1 MDPITQ
7 QTALASAGAAGGP
20 GEYVDDLF
28 STYLYEGNGSSQT
41 ITHGIDITG
50 EGGMTWIKR
59 RNGTSD
65 HNLFDT
71 ERGFSSTQSNMLSPN
86 KHDPQLTMSSYVNA
100 TANGFAL
107 NHSGNDTNASGS
119 DYVSWNFRKAP
130 GFFDVV
136 TYTGTGSTQNISHN
150 LGSVPGMIIVKNID
164 LNAHWAVYHRELGSG
179 KFLLL
184 NDPDNEADDTS
195 GLYWGNTTPTS
206 SVFTVGTQSRVNG
219 LDDYGVG
226 YNYVAYIFAHDDQS
240 FGDNGNEAIIKCGSY
255 TGTGSAGNQITLG
268 FEPQWLLVKN
278 TSQAQAQDWRMFDN
292 MRGVPTGDN
301 SAELEPNQTSQERSA
316 FNIFNFNAT
325 GFETESTLDET
336 NASGENFIYVAIRR
350 PHKPPEAATEC
361 FDVFTQTG
369 SNSDQL
375 RPGTSG
381 SSVTDLAW
389 IKNIT
394 TTSRNW
400 VTGARLTGNQSLFLN
415 NANAA
420 RTDIFDSSPNP
431 WDQMSGTELNGADS
445 FEAINVAND
454 SYVNYHFTRKPG
466 FMDVVTYKG
475 VSASDLTVSHNLG
488 VVPELMI
495 VYNMT
500 ESQGSAVYVEAIGN
514 TKTMFINVH
523 DDPEVRDCWNQTSPT
538 ATNFTLGND
547 SKVNNNGDNHVAYLF
562 ATLAGISKIGTYTGT
577 GNDINIDC
585 GFTAGARFIL
595 IKRTDANGDW
605 YVFDSARGIYPGNDS
620 SIVLN
625 TDSSPV
631 TNIDSIDPLNA
642 GFTVK
647 SSAPAGLNNSNGGT
661 YMFLAIA

>member
-1 MDPITQ
+1 MDPITAQ
-7 QTALASAGAAGGP
+7 ALLGAAGAAADP
-20 GEYVDDLF
+20 IYVDDVF
-28 STYLYEGNGSSQT
+28 STFLYDGNNGTQS
-41 ITHGIDITG
+41 INNGIDLSG
-50 EGGMTWIKR
+50 EGGMVWLRKR
-59 RNGTSD
+59 NTDND
-65 HNLFDT
+65 HYVGDTARGAGKVLLPNDNL
-71 ERGFSSTQSNMLSPN
+71 G
-86 KHDPQLTMSSYVNA
+86 QLNWNA
-100 TANGFAL
+100 
-107 NHSGNDTNASGS
+107 NDTFKSFDSSGFTVGGNTGFNGPS
-119 DYVSWNFRKAP
+119 DEMCSWTFRKCP

-136 TYTGTGSTQNISHN
+136 TWNGDGTDRDISHN
-150 LGSVPGMIIVKNID
+150 LGSIPGMIIVKRTDTSENWI
-164 LNAHWAVYHRELGSG
+164 VYHRSVTNGYLR
-179 KFLLL
+179 L
-184 NDPDNEADDTS
+184 DDTS
-195 GLYWGNTTPTS
+195 SVLSRTDYIFQNPTNTTFRVGSFSPTNAS
-206 SVFTVGTQSRVNG
+206 GGT
-219 LDDYGVG
+219 
-226 YNYVAYIFAHDDQS
+226 YVAYVFAHDDQS
-240 FGDNGNEAIIKCGSY
+240 FGTDGDEAIIKCGSFSA
-255 TGTGSAGNQITLG
+255 SAGFPYTVNVG
-268 FEPQWLLVKN
+268 FEPQWVIIKRTATN
-278 TSQAQAQDWRMFDN
+278 IGDWTILDN
-292 MRGVPTGDN
+292 MRGWVADMSSDGTIRLLAN
-301 SAELEPNQTSQERSA
+301 LRYAEDGVADMSGLTS
-316 FNIFNFNAT
+316 T
-325 GFETESTLDET
+325 GFTVDDGGITYG
-336 NASGENFIYVAIRR
+336 SGQDYIYMAIRR